1 MGKTD
6 TAFIQEPCC
15 NKETR
20 KANTALGGITAAGF
34 RKYMTGPYS

>member
-6 TAFIQEPCC
+6 ITFIQESCY

-20 KANTALGGITAAGF
+20 KANSPPGGITAAG
-34 RKYMTGPYS
+34 